1 MNIVEIIVIIIL
13 NNTEI
18 SVVVTNIIIHKFAS

>member
-1 MNIVEIIVIIIL
+1 MVEIIVMIIL

-18 SVVVTNIIIHKFAS
+18 SVMVANMIIHKFAS